1 MVNEQVKKESLLR
14 LRKIEGQLRGI
25 QQMIED
31 ERYCI
36 DILTQIS
43 SATAALEQVS
53 LIIMRRHLESCVTD
67 AIRSGD
73 EMDRQTK
80 ISELMDVFSRFGK

>member
-53 LIIMRRHLESCVTD
+53 LIIMKRHLESCVTD